1 MIDWRTIVNLKEL
14 EYLIAVD
21 DERHFRRAAEKCFVS
36 QPTLSGQLKKLE
48 DELGV
53 MLVERNN
60 RQVSMTEVGK
70 AVALRARTI
79 IAGVKEIKT
88 IAQTYHDPMVGELR
102 VGIIPTVAPYLL
114 PIIMSPLNKHFP
126 KLKIWLYEYQTHVLL
141 EKLRNADLDCLILAL
156 PIEKHEFVEQDL
168 FREPFR
174 LAVKKGEKM
183 SEKKL
188 INMNDIAHKE
198 LLLLEEGHCLREHVL
213 DACVLA
219 GVKEKGQYQATSLET
234 LRHMI
239 GEGMGMTLMPE
250 LAVPSKITKA
260 DSVRYLEFSDPK
272 PNRRIGMLFRKNTYR
287 EEMFDNISELI
298 KTALPVN
305 IFF

>member
-1 MIDWRTIVNLKEL
+1 MNLKEL

-21 DERHFRRAAEKCFVS
+21 DERHFHRAAEKCFVS

-53 MLVERNN
+53 LLVERNN

-70 AVALRARTI
+70 EVALRARSI

-88 IAQTYHDPMVGELR
+88 LAQTYHDPMVGELR

-174 LAVKKGEKM
+174 LAVKKGEKLA
-183 SEKKL
+183 KQKL
-188 INMNDIAHKE
+188 INMSDITHQE

-239 GEGMGMTLMPE
+239 GEGMGMTFMPE
-250 LAVPSKITKA
+250 LAVPLKTTKA
-260 DSVRYLEFSDPK
+260 DSIRYLEFSDPK
-272 PNRRIGMLFRKNTYR
+272 PNRRIGMLYRKNTYR

-305 IFF
+305 VFF